1 MADST
6 YWWLAAGVLVAVE
19 LVSGTFYLL
28 MVTAGLVAAA
38 IAAHLGLAPTWQWA
52 CAALV
57 GGASVLIWRRYR
69 LTRANKQAAGN
80 KAVVQLDIGE
90 TVHVSA
96 WREDGTCSVKYR
108 GAQWDAVLAPGNT
121 PSPGH
126 FTIVEVVG
134 SRLILTTS
142 TSH

>member
-6 YWWLAAGVLVAVE
+6 YWWLAAGALVAVE

-69 LTRANKQAAGN
+69 LARAAKQTDGE
-80 KAVVQLDIGE
+80 KAIIQLDVGE

-96 WREDGTCSVKYR
+96 WLEDGTCSVKYR
-108 GAQWDAVLAPGNT
+108 GAQWDAALAPGN
-121 PSPGH
+121 SPHPGY

-134 SRLILTTS
+134 SRLILKTS